1 MEFLAIPSLHDWH
14 NPYGSMEATGP
25 QRNSPSPAQGV
36 PQSLFSSALD
46 EGTLTEGAFR
56 EKLRD
61 EAIYPNIELEQEY
74 ISTDT
79 LDPDEGCRIHTTRSE
94 APY

>member
-1 MEFLAIPSLHDWH
+1 MEFLAVPSPHDWYT
-14 NPYGSMEATGP
+14 PYGSMEATSP

-36 PQSLFSSALD
+36 PQSLFPSALD
-46 EGTLTEGAFR
+46 ESTLPDGAFR

-79 LDPDEGCRIHTTRSE
+79 LDSDEGCCIRTTCSNS
-94 APY
+94 PY